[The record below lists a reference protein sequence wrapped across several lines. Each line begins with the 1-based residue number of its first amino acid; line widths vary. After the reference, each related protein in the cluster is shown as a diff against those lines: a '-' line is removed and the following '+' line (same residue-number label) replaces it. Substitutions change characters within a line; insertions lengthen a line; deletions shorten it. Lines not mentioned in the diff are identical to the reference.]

1 MPAIG
6 AKPGRPWRVRTR
18 LGRLSALIAV
28 LSAGATSSW
37 AHGEDA
43 GLPVPLRLAD
53 AVAHARAHRSEIVA
67 ARGRSAAAAERPA
80 IVSALDEP
88 MISASLDHLPFM
100 LHGADV
106 SVSIEQRFPLS
117 RLLSHRGRAAEADVV
132 RVRAQGLNVELDIE
146 FDATAA
152 YLMLGERR
160 ETALVLGQQRS
171 LAHQIVGAATARY
184 ASGSGSRAEALRAE
198 IELAR
203 VEGASRSIV
212 AELRAS
218 EVMLNTSLGRPA
230 QLDVP
235 ALDITTSTA
244 APPGPERILTA
255 ALSARPELRAGGAE
269 VDRAEAEIAAMKS
282 MYWPMAMVRTG
293 PAYTMSDGAGWMLM
307 VGVSLPIWRDRLDA
321 GVREAEAMTAMAR
334 ADLQAMRRMV
344 EGDAL
349 AAREQ
354 VIAARERFLVLRDEI
369 VPRARELIEPTLNG
383 YASGQLPLVSVLEAA
398 RSLWSAEGEL
408 VSARYE
414 LGLAWARLERAT
426 GTKGWGP

>member
-1 MPAIG
+1 
-6 AKPGRPWRVRTR
+6 
-18 LGRLSALIAV
+18 
-28 LSAGATSSW
+28 
-37 AHGEDA
+37 
-43 GLPVPLRLAD
+43 
-53 AVAHARAHRSEIVA
+53 VA

-218 EVMLNTSLGRPA
+218 ELMLNTSLGRPA

-321 GVREAEAMTAMAR
+321 GSRSRSDDRDGAR
-334 ADLQAMRRMV
+334 RPP
-344 EGDAL
+344 GDAEDGGGRR
-349 AAREQ
+349 AR
-354 VIAARERFLVLRDEI
+354 R
-369 VPRARELIEPTLNG
+369 PRAGHRCPR
-383 YASGQLPLVSVLEAA
+383 ALPGPARRDRAA
-398 RSLWSAEGEL
+398 GAGAHRAHPE
-408 VSARYE
+408 
-414 LGLAWARLERAT
+414 RLRLRPAPAGERAR
-426 GTKGWGP
+426 GRAIALVRRG

>member
-1 MPAIG
+1 MPPIAT
-6 AKPGRPWRVRTR
+6 KPGRARAR
-18 LGRLSALIAV
+18 LGRLSALLGL
-28 LSAGATSSW
+28 LSAGAASTR
-37 AHGEDA
+37 ARAEDVA
-43 GLPVPLRLAD
+43 LPAPLRLAD
-53 AVAHARAHRSEIVA
+53 AVAHARAHRSEIAA

-80 IVSALDEP
+80 IVSALDDP

-106 SVSIEQRFPLS
+106 SASIEQRFPLS
-117 RLLSHRGRAAEADVV
+117 HLLSHRGRAAEADVI
-132 RVRAQGLNVELDIE
+132 RIRAQGLDVELRIE
-146 FDATAA
+146 LDATAA

-160 ETALVLGQQRS
+160 EAALVLGEQRS
-171 LAHQIVGAATARY
+171 LAHQLVGAATARY
-184 ASGSGSRAEALRAE
+184 AAGSGSRAEALRAE

-203 VEGASRSIV
+203 VDGAARSIV
-212 AELRAS
+212 AEVRAA
-218 EVMLNTSLGRPA
+218 EVMLNTSLGRAA

-235 ALDITTSTA
+235 ALEVTTSTRV
-244 APPGPERILTA
+244 PPGRERILIA
-255 ALSARPELRAGGAE
+255 ALGSRPELRAGGAE
-269 VDRAEAEIAAMKS
+269 IDRADAEAAAMES

-344 EGDAL
+344 EGEAL

-354 VIAARERFLVLRDEI
+354 VIGARERFLVLRDEI
-369 VPRARELIEPTLNG
+369 VPRTRELIEPTLNG
-383 YASGQLPLVSVLEAA
+383 YASGQLPLVSVIEAA

-408 VSARYE
+408 VAARYE

-426 GTKGWGP
+426 GTKGWGS